1 MQRLVLFI
9 LFALPWWAYLAAS
22 GGVVW
27 LGYQAYEMEQ
37 VKLAERQAQAQAPA
51 PEVVDLS
58 HFDRSRDVAPADELH
73 VSGWINTDYNYEL
86 IKKTNGVRTG
96 SRFMFVLFGSEDDA
110 ASKVARAAIIFTE
123 ADKDRFV
130 DEIFDYAVDYTD
142 QGLLLGLNGFV
153 GSGDGY
159 GSMVSDTFR
168 DEGLTRGPNFVYI
181 EPFLDGR
188 QAALTATGEP
198 IRVLGYFL
206 IAAGVLAMVALA
218 KFAAKRRKKA
228 APKPDPFAG
237 GPIAGVGGAAPQQ
250 AAAPAMTPSMPMAT
264 QPGSVMADSVTD
276 DTPLGRIKRR
286 QQEQLA
292 AEQAALMP
300 PPVASSS
307 APLLGEASA
316 ATPAKKKSALENV
329 LPKLLIGA
337 VVLVAL
343 GMMVPQLSV
352 LSTAALPLAF
362 VGGLWFLLYKVNRKL
377 SKGIDAL
384 RGVEEQTDT
393 VAKVAG
399 INITR
404 TKKVRREGGS
414 VLSGLIRGKA
424 GGQAGGKGGGTVKRD
439 RTAATRAKMSADPFD
454 KLAAQVRSGQ

>member
-37 VKLAERQAQAQAPA
+37 VKLAERQAQAEAPP
-51 PEVVDLS
+51 PEIVDLS
-58 HFDRSRDVAPADELH
+58 QFDRTRDVAPADELH
-73 VSGWINTDYNYEL
+73 VRGWINTDYNYEL
-86 IKKTNGVRTG
+86 IKRTNGITTG
-96 SRFMFVLFGSEDDA
+96 SRFMFVLFGSQDDA

-130 DEIFDYAVDYTD
+130 DEIFDHAVDFNE
-142 QGLLLGLNGFV
+142 QGLVLGLNGFQ

-159 GSMVSDTFR
+159 SSMVSDTFR
-168 DEGLTRGPNFVYI
+168 DEGLTRGPNFVFI

-198 IRVLGYFL
+198 VRVLGYFL
-206 IAAGVLAMVALA
+206 IAAAVLAMVALA
-218 KFAAKRRKKA
+218 KFAAKRRRKA
-228 APKPDPFAG
+228 APKQDPFAG
-237 GPIAGVGGAAPQQ
+237 GPIAGAGGPAAPQP
-250 AAAPAMTPSMPMAT
+250 AAPSMAPSMAMA
-264 QPGSVMADSVTD
+264 QPGSIMADSVTD

-300 PPVASSS
+300 PPVTSEP
-307 APLLGEASA
+307 APLLGEAPSA
-316 ATPAKKKSALENV
+316 APARKKSALESA
-329 LPKLLIGA
+329 LPKLLIAG
-337 VVLVAL
+337 VVLIAL
-343 GMMVPQLSV
+343 SQMVPGLAFLPMAV
-352 LSTAALPLAF
+352 LPLAL
-362 VGGLWFLLYKVNRKL
+362 VGGFWFLMFKVNRKL

-384 RGVEEQTDT
+384 RGVEEQKDT
-393 VAKVAG
+393 VARLG
-399 INITR
+399 GLNITTTR
-404 TKKVRREGGS
+404 KVRREGGS
-414 VLSGLIRGKA
+414 ALNGLFK
-424 GGQAGGKGGGTVKRD
+424 GKGGGTVKRD
-439 RTAATRAKMSADPFD
+439 RTAATRAKLSADPFD

>member
-1 MQRLVLFI
+1 MQRLILFI
-9 LFALPWWAYLAAS
+9 LFALPWWAYLGAS

-27 LGYQAYEMEQ
+27 LGYQAYQMEQ
-37 VKLAERQAQAQAPA
+37 EKLAERQAQAAAPM

-58 HFDRSRDVAPADELH
+58 DFDRSRDVAPADELH
-73 VSGWINTDYNYEL
+73 VKGWINTDYNYEL
-86 IKKTNGVRTG
+86 IKRTNGVRTG

-110 ASKVARAAIIFTE
+110 TSRMARAAIIFSE

-142 QGLLLGLNGFV
+142 EGLVIGLNGFE

-159 GSMVSDTFR
+159 SSMVYDAFR
-168 DEGLTRGPNFVYI
+168 DEGLTRAPNFVFI

-188 QAALTATGEP
+188 QVALTATGEP

-206 IAAGVLAMVALA
+206 IAAAVFAMVALA
-218 KFAAKRRKKA
+218 KFAAKRRKKPA
-228 APKPDPFAG
+228 VPKQDPFAG
-237 GPIAGVGGAAPQQ
+237 GPIAG
-250 AAAPAMTPSMPMAT
+250 AAAPAPTQPASPSMAPSMPPPMAMA
-264 QPGSVMADSVTD
+264 QPGSVMADSITD

-300 PPVASSS
+300 PPAAAEP
-307 APLLGEASA
+307 APLLGEAPA
-316 ATPAKKKSALENV
+316 AAAKKKSGLESA
-329 LPKLLIGA
+329 LPKLLIVG
-337 VVLVAL
+337 VVLIAL
-343 GMMVPQLSV
+343 SQMVPGLAFLPMAV
-352 LSTAALPLAF
+352 LPLAF
-362 VGGLWFLLYKVNRKL
+362 VGGLWFLMYKVNRKL

-399 INITR
+399 MNITR

-414 VLSGLIRGKA
+414 ALNGLFKGKSGT
-424 GGQAGGKGGGTVKRD
+424 KGGGTVKRD
-439 RTAATRAKMSADPFD
+439 RTAATRAKLSSDPFD